1 MEVIELR
8 EREEMLTCKVAE
20 HPEVRVGGND
30 TRLEHLLTNH
40 LCLLI
45 PQYDPHHDHQHH
57 DIVKENDRAKGE
69 GS

>member
-1 MEVIELR
+1 
-8 EREEMLTCKVAE
+8 MLTCKVAE

-45 PQYDPHHDHQHH
+45 PQYDHQHHDHHQHHHHQHH
-57 DIVKENDRAKGE
+57 DIVKANDRAKGE